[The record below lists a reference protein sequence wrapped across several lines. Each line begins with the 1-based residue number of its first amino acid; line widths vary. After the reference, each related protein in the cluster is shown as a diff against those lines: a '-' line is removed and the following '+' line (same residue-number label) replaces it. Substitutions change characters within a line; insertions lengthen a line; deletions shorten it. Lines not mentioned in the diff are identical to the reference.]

1 MWHSKLRA
9 NEVLVYACLKR
20 MEAVFTG
27 FLNYV
32 SFRSLCKLMSKVLP
46 KETIYRMRL

>member
-27 FLNYV
+27 L
-32 SFRSLCKLMSKVLP
+32 SIS
-46 KETIYRMRL
+46 